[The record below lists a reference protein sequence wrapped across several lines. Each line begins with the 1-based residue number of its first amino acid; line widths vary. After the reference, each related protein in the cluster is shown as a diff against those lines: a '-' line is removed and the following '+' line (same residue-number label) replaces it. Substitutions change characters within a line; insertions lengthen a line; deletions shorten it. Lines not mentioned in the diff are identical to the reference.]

1 MNYLMSRERKNDVR
15 STARLVYLNTSQR
28 FITPHLN
35 KPEILRISLGETR
48 QSLVESKKFNS
59 VLGGLMM
66 AIAMKLV
73 TKLIERWLD
82 ENLFSLESVPP
93 EFAKGEPGYAEK

>member
-93 EFAKGEPGYAEK
+93 EFAEGEPGYVS

>member
-35 KPEILRISLGETR
+35 KPEILRISLGEIR

-66 AIAMKLV
+66 AIAMKLA

-93 EFAKGEPGYAEK
+93 EFTKGEPGYAEK